1 MHADTHFIQDLVII
15 LLATGISSYIFKKL
29 RLSMVLGQI
38 IGGVIIGPSLLGVIN
53 QTEFIS
59 NLSEIGVILLMF
71 VAGLETNYEKLK
83 ASFNQSFLIALGGI
97 IIPFLLGAGA
107 LFLIKPSVDLK
118 EAVFLG
124 IILTATSMGITVKL
138 LSETHVLS
146 TKLGMSTLG
155 ATIIDDIAGVI
166 VLTFALGS
174 FGSQHTNI
182 TVLVLKI
189 ATFFVLLIIV
199 GNILVKFISKNKRY
213 LKAIKPVY
221 MLRTVLCITFIFAIY
236 ANDLGMASILG
247 AYFIG
252 LIISTTSLK
261 KRINDEVSNFGSC
274 FFIPIFFANIG
285 IGLNLGEVTQF
296 LPLAILITVIG
307 IASKII
313 GAGLGAKLSGFNTPD
328 AIKIGVCMVPRAE
341 VTLIVANLAFRL
353 GMIGKDIFT
362 SVIMLVIMS
371 AIFSPLA
378 MKYLVKRDKKKI

>member
-15 LLATGISSYIFKKL
+15 LLATGIGSYIFKKL

-174 FGSQHTNI
+174 FGSQDASI
-182 TVLVLKI
+182 AALVLKI

-199 GNILVKFISKNKRY
+199 GNMLVKFISKNKRY

-261 KRINDEVSNFGSC
+261 KRINDEVSNFGSS

-285 IGLNLGEVTQF
+285 IGLNLGEVLQF

-328 AIKIGVCMVPRAE
+328 AIKNRCMYGASSR
-341 VTLIVANLAFRL
+341 
-353 GMIGKDIFT
+353 
-362 SVIMLVIMS
+362 S
-371 AIFSPLA
+371 
-378 MKYLVKRDKKKI
+378 YLNCG